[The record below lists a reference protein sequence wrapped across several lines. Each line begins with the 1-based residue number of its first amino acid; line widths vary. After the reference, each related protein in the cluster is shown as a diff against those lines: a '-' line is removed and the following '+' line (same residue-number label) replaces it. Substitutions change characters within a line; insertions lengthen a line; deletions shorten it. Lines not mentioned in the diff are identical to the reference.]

1 MCLNG
6 VEWKVRRLN
15 GVEWKVRRLN
25 VFKWSRVEGKE
36 VKGV

>member
-1 MCLNG
+1 MC
-6 VEWKVRRLN
+6 LN